1 MAAGLVPLRERLQA
15 GLLAH
20 GRMLVAYSGGI
31 DSAYLAWEAR
41 QVLGD
46 GVLAVIADS
55 PSLPRRHLAE
65 ALEFAAVWGIP
76 VRVVRTDE
84 MARAEYVRNDGARC
98 FHCKDEL
105 FNVLEKVSAETG
117 IGVVAY
123 GRNVD
128 DSGDFRPGQRAAEM
142 HRVVAPLAEA
152 GLGKREIRGLA
163 RAAGLAIWDK
173 PAAAC
178 LSSRMEYGRAV
189 TVEALRQVEEAEEWL
204 NELGFRQV
212 RVRHHGELA
221 RVEIERG
228 ELARALTVE
237 MLGQISAGVKAAG
250 FTFVTLDAE
259 GYRSGSM
266 NALLPVETLLQGGV
280 ARAT

>member
-1 MAAGLVPLRERLQA
+1 M
-15 GLLAH
+15 
-20 GRMLVAYSGGI
+20 
-31 DSAYLAWEAR
+31 
-41 QVLGD
+41 
-46 GVLAVIADS
+46 
-55 PSLPRRHLAE
+55 
-65 ALEFAAVWGIP
+65 
-76 VRVVRTDE
+76 RVVRTEE

-105 FNVLEKVSAETG
+105 FRVLERVSAETG

-142 HRVVAPLAEA
+142 HKVVAPLAEA
-152 GLGKREIRGLA
+152 GLGKGEIRGLA
-163 RAAGLAIWDK
+163 RVAGLAVWDK

-178 LSSRMEYGRAV
+178 LSSRVEYGRAV

-204 NELGFRQV
+204 AGLGFRQV

-237 MLGQISAGVKAAG
+237 MLGRISAGVKTTG
-250 FTFVTLDAE
+250 FTFVTIDAE

-266 NALLPVETLLQGGV
+266 NALLPVETLMRGV
-280 ARAT
+280 ASAT